1 MQTLAEIE
9 FNQSYKKTPSYIL
22 LQTNLSSKSEK
33 PMYTQNPNLELC
45 IEKNALFGA
54 SSPTFHRSWPLT
66 PSMFWCICWDN
77 KVRFTMV
84 GKIVP

>member
-1 MQTLAEIE
+1 
-9 FNQSYKKTPSYIL
+9 
-22 LQTNLSSKSEK
+22 
-33 PMYTQNPNLELC
+33 
-45 IEKNALFGA
+45 
-54 SSPTFHRSWPLT
+54 LT